1 MTVIEPKM
9 FVSKLW
15 RRSSSLSSSNAPSNP
30 YAALFTSTSIRPK
43 PPRGFGH
50 RSTHRCCLGHIE
62 PYGSDPVR
70 RETHEIGDGGDVPS
84 GSHHPIAMSD
94 HGSGEFPPEAGT
106 GPVMNQTWSLPGIL
120 VYWSVIALPI
130 AFWIRALDL
139 RRRRAVPP
147 QLPLAFVCP
156 DGQ

>member
-1 MTVIEPKM
+1 VAKILLTQLLE
-9 FVSKLW
+9 
-15 RRSSSLSSSNAPSNP
+15 RSEQPVRGVVHQYVDPSEG
-30 YAALFTSTSIRPK
+30 
-43 PPRGFGH
+43 PRGFGD

-84 GSHHPIAMSD
+84 GSQHPIAMSD